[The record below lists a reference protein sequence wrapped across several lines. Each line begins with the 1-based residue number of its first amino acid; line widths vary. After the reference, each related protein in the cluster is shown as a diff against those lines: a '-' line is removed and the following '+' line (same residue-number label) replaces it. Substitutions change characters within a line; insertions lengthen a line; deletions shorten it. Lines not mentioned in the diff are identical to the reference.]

1 MIKIVGFIKE
11 EDIYTISGLATLYFS
26 DGLPLSI
33 IFDRLKDTKFKPSW
47 IHLFN
52 ELKDNGMN
60 NERIFHLLHEQ
71 IFESYGKEYRDIIL
85 NKLWQ
90 IVNKTS

>member
-52 ELKDNGMN
+52 ELKDN
-60 NERIFHLLHEQ
+60 
-71 IFESYGKEYRDIIL
+71 
-85 NKLWQ
+85 
-90 IVNKTS
+90 